1 MTPAQII
8 GSLNALQR
16 RELDTIRSTLNEA
29 RLACLELRQ
38 ETLAQQLDEADQALR
53 SADLRTYRKRVE
65 TVIARLGHLK

>member
-8 GSLNALQR
+8 GSLNALHR
-16 RELDTIRSTLNEA
+16 RELGVIRTTLNEA
-29 RLACLELRQ
+29 RRACLELRQ

-53 SADLRTYRKRVE
+53 NADLRTYRKRVE